1 MKHYF
6 FSELISGEQFLV
18 GADNEEEAIIIAE
31 GIAEEIAHQWND
43 DEWELACHGEV
54 TEEEAE
60 ASGLDEY

>member
-18 GADNEEEAIIIAE
+18 GADNEEEATIIAE
-31 GIAEEIAHQWND
+31 GIVDEIARQWND
-43 DEWELACHGEV
+43 GEWEFTCYGEV

-60 ASGLDEY
+60 DSGLDEY